1 VEGAGGPLTGD
12 DRAAPPSR
20 GLLARIVHAPRW
32 ALAVASVT
40 ALVVVAAVVDVV
52 LVATNIQHVT
62 VRFPS
67 GGSGSTTVI
76 IGSDSRS
83 AIPTG
88 VPQGVFG
95 SVEQVPDQQADVV
108 LVVHQTSHGTW
119 LLSVP
124 RDILVSPSP
133 GTFERL
139 TLAMGD
145 GPQQVVDGL
154 CRTFGV
160 GADHL
165 VIVDFRG
172 FADIVNRLGG
182 VTVHLAHPTRDRE
195 ASLSIPRSGTVHL
208 DGVDALALVRS
219 RHPQWLV
226 DGSWVDAPGG
236 ATQRTNWAG
245 QVLSAV
251 LRAAQGIGFDPIRLQ
266 ELAWTASNSLT
277 TDQGTGLTD
286 LMDLA
291 RVHGR
296 IEPLP
301 AASVANSLA
310 LESDGATSRSLA
322 AAGYTGRCTPR

>member
-1 VEGAGGPLTGD
+1 MT
-12 DRAAPPSR
+12 
-20 GLLARIVHAPRW
+20 
-32 ALAVASVT
+32 AV
-40 ALVVVAAVVDVV
+40 VVVAAVVDVV
-52 LVATNIQHVT
+52 LLDTNIQHVT
-62 VRFPS
+62 VAFPL

-83 AIPTG
+83 EIPTG
-88 VPQGVFG
+88 VPQGAFG
-95 SVEQVPDQQADVV
+95 TIQQVPDQQADVV
-108 LVVHQTSHGTW
+108 LVVHRTNHGTW

-154 CRTFGV
+154 CRTLGV
-160 GADHL
+160 AAEHL

-182 VTVHLAHPTRDRE
+182 VTVELAHPTRDQE
-195 ASLSIPRSGTVHL
+195 ASLYLPKSGTVHL

-226 DGSWVDAPGG
+226 DGTWVDAPGG
-236 ATQRTNWAG
+236 TARRTNWAG

-251 LRAAQGIGFDPIRLQ
+251 LHAAQRIGLDPLRLQ

-277 TDQGTGLTD
+277 TDQGTGLAD
-286 LMDLA
+286 LLGLA
-291 RVHGR
+291 RMHGR
-296 IEPLP
+296 FEPLP
-301 AASVANSLA
+301 VAPVANSLA
-310 LESDGATSRSLA
+310 LESDGATGRSLA
-322 AAGYTGRCTPR
+322 AAGYGGRCTPR